1 MDAQGAVT
9 SRDAGFSLSLS
20 LSLSLSRS
28 RSLSVSFSEWLRAA
42 CAGSPAL
49 CQTPIVP
56 SPPPPVDPAGTFS
69 QTYGSTLTFILHI
82 NDVTCCWPRA
92 AVVYNQNR
100 ACKGA
105 YTSEPS
111 LCEGT
116 ESHPAVLLAL
126 GMLPGEQHGIDKAIM
141 NRTLDEGAPSSLAL
155 CLCLCLCASVCLSYS
170 VCASL
175 VLKTWNLPDAWGW
188 DFGLMAMTA
197 ARLGRNDAAEIL
209 MTAATK
215 NEYPLRAS
223 HLECIY

>member
-1 MDAQGAVT
+1 
-9 SRDAGFSLSLS
+9 
-20 LSLSLSRS
+20 
-28 RSLSVSFSEWLRAA
+28 
-42 CAGSPAL
+42 
-49 CQTPIVP
+49 
-56 SPPPPVDPAGTFS
+56 
-69 QTYGSTLTFILHI
+69 
-82 NDVTCCWPRA
+82 
-92 AVVYNQNR
+92 
-100 ACKGA
+100 
-105 YTSEPS
+105 
-111 LCEGT
+111 
-116 ESHPAVLLAL
+116 
-126 GMLPGEQHGIDKAIM
+126 MLPGEQHGIDKAIM